1 MKVIGIVGPSGVGKT
16 TLVEKLIDCFV
27 ADGLRVSTLKQTK
40 EFTIDH
46 PGKDTDR
53 FRAAGAT
60 EVMVA
65 SPSRFALMR
74 HVSEEELSLE
84 FLLSKL
90 APVDVVLAEGFRLS
104 TIPKLEVRR
113 ASFVPRK
120 PWDPV
125 SGAVAIA
132 CDHPVHA
139 AVPILPLNKPRMVAA
154 YIGSLLEL
162 RAGREVALGTV

>member
-27 ADGLRVSTLKQTK
+27 EDGLLVSTLKQTK
-40 EFTIDH
+40 EFAIDH

-90 APVDVVLAEGFRLS
+90 APVDIVLAEGFRLS
-104 TIPKLEVRR
+104 NIPKIEVRR
-113 ASFVPRK
+113 ANFVPRK
-120 PWDPV
+120 PRDPV

-132 CDHPVHA
+132 SDLPVRA
-139 AVPILPLNKPRMVAA
+139 IVPTLALNEPGMVAA
-154 YIGSLLEL
+154 FISSLLKL
-162 RAGREVALGTV
+162 RTGREVALETV

>member
-1 MKVIGIVGPSGVGKT
+1 MKVIGIVGPSDVGKT
-16 TLVEKLIDCFV
+16 TLIEKLIDCFV
-27 ADGLRVSTLKQTK
+27 EDGLRVSTLKQTK
-40 EFTIDH
+40 DFTIDH

-90 APVDVVLAEGFRLS
+90 ALVDIVLAEGFRLS
-104 TIPKLEVRR
+104 NIPKVEVRR
-113 ASFVPRK
+113 AGFVPRK
-120 PWDPV
+120 PWNPV

-132 CDHPVHA
+132 SDLPVHA
-139 AVPILPLNKPRMVAA
+139 AVPTLPLNEPGKLAA
-154 YIGSLLEL
+154 YISSQLEL
-162 RAGREVALGTV
+162 RTGREVALETV